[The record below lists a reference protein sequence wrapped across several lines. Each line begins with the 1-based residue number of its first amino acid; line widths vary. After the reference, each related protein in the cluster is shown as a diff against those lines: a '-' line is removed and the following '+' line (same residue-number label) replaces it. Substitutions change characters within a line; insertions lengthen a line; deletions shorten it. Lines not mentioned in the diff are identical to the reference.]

1 MMNVSVISSDEVWNA
16 GDSVSSLPES
26 RDIVLRFT
34 VSGSIYLLNLRLIF
48 VPSKERSVTFG
59 ASLLTSAK
67 FMPF

>member
-48 VPSKERSVTFG
+48 VPSKEWSVTFG
-59 ASLLTSAK
+59 G
-67 FMPF
+67 